1 MKNIKSVL
9 TAAVVLGTMAIVA
22 TGPAEA
28 RHLRTAYTSVPGAC
42 FDPPPR
48 PTYIYPA
55 PNWEPFFR
63 RHVYRY
69 GPIVICE
76 PVLQATPV
84 LTVRY

>member
-9 TAAVVLGTMAIVA
+9 TASLVLGATAIVA
-22 TGPAEA
+22 TSPAEA
-28 RHLRTAYTSVPGAC
+28 RHLRTAYTVAPGAC

-55 PNWEPFFR
+55 PIWEPFFR

-76 PVLQATPV
+76 PVLQAAPV